1 MTRASK
7 LIQNPILSFR
17 VTRGNVR
24 DAKKFSPLV
33 ESSKKYNVDKVY
45 ADKEHDNRK
54 NFSLLYRLDVEP
66 IIAIRN
72 NASTRTRGCQLAVK
86 KYY

>member
-1 MTRASK
+1 MTLASK
-7 LIQNPILSFR
+7 WIQNPILSFR
-17 VTRGNVR
+17 VIRGNVR
-24 DAKKFSPLV
+24 DAKKFCPLV
-33 ESSKKYNVDKVY
+33 KSKKYNIDKVY

-54 NFSLLYRLDVEP
+54 SFSLLYSLDVEP

-72 NASTRTRGCQLAVK
+72 KASTRARECQLAVK